1 MGENKSYDKPQ
12 GINNYQIL
20 ESEIIYRFWMPIYML
35 IDNMNEWGRKFVGTY
50 DLNLPQIK

>member
-1 MGENKSYDKPQ
+1 
-12 GINNYQIL
+12 
-20 ESEIIYRFWMPIYML
+20 MPIYML